1 VIREIVPLKI
11 QLSQRLFLMPRSLS
25 WWIWAITAL
34 CLAAG
39 LMGFSSGY
47 YAAIAISASQT
58 GVFHFREGSLFAFP
72 VQIRLAYTGLLI
84 VCQVPSLGWLYW
96 VPAVGTFALVLFGYC
111 LMARVLSLLP
121 GNRTEPMS
129 LDLIQRTFLTPPV
142 VGNVHHGLPA
152 AGCPGGACVLEGRIA
167 TLSARTG
174 TQNQN

>member
-1 VIREIVPLKI
+1 MKI

-47 YAAIAISASQT
+47 YAAITISASQT
-58 GVFHFREGSLFAFP
+58 VVFHFREGSLFAFP

-96 VPAVGTFALVLFGYC
+96 LPAVGTFALVLFGYC

-121 GNRTEPMS
+121 GNRTGPMS
-129 LDLIQRTFLTPPV
+129 LDLIRRTFLTPPV